1 MIRNKPSYSALKT
14 LVSASLLFF
23 TLAAEAK
30 EKVDKRLE
38 TSATPHVEIEHVS
51 GKAQIIGW
59 EKNEVYVSG
68 ELGERTEEFTFKKS
82 GNDITI
88 QVETN
93 HRKINWKEKDYD
105 DGDDLTI
112 YVPEK
117 SAVSYT
123 AVNAGVNIRSLTDSV
138 QLEVVNGDIEA
149 SDIDG
154 RVKLETVNG
163 DVSLKSIRG
172 QLQVETVNGNVE
184 GEHEG
189 QALTKV
195 MTVNG
200 NVKLRTT
207 SPVVEFESVNG
218 DAELELALIKSLS
231 LTTVNGEIE
240 ASMVLDAK
248 ADVEASSVGGTISL
262 TMQEDVSARFE
273 LEAHAGGDIVN
284 KITDDKQQSAKYGP
298 SKWLEFTVNKGTAGV
313 EMSTV
318 HGELVVKTK

>member
-1 MIRNKPSYSALKT
+1 MMRNKTSHSFITALIA
-14 LVSASLLFF
+14 SSLLIVS
-23 TLAAEAK
+23 LGAQAK

-38 TSATPHVEIEHVS
+38 TSASPHVEIEHVS
-51 GKAQIIGW
+51 GKAKIIGW
-59 EKNEVYVSG
+59 DKNEVYVSG
-68 ELGERTEEFTFKKS
+68 ELGDRTEEFIFEKD

-112 YVPEK
+112 YVPTK
-117 SAVSYT
+117 SGVSYT
-123 AVNAGVNIRSLTDSV
+123 AVNAGVSVESLTDSV
-138 QLEVVNGDIEA
+138 QLEVVNGDIDA
-149 SDIDG
+149 KDIAG
-154 RVKLETVNG
+154 RMKLETVNG
-163 DVSLKSIRG
+163 DISLNAVRG
-172 QLQVETVNGNVE
+172 LLQIETVNGDVK
-184 GEHEG
+184 GEHQGDE
-189 QALTKV
+189 LTKV

-200 NVKLRTT
+200 NVKLKTS

-240 ASMVLDAK
+240 ASMTLDSK
-248 ADVEASSVGGTISL
+248 ADVEASSVGGTIAL
-262 TMQEDVSARFE
+262 TVQKEVSARFE

-284 KITDDKQQSAKYGP
+284 KITSDKQKSAKYGP
-298 SKWLEFTVNKGTAGV
+298 SKWLEFSVNKGSAGV

-318 HGELVVKTK
+318 HGELIVKTK